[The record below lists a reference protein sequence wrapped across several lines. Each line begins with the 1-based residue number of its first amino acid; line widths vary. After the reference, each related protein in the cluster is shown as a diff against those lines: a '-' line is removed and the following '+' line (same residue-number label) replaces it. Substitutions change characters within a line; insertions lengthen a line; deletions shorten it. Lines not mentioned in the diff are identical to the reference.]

1 MEISELK
8 GLTYEQFQDAQD
20 VTWLRVAL
28 NNYSAISD
36 HLALAKMAQYIQTL
50 TVVFDVSLGVEQEG
64 TIVSDKKTAMMT
76 LALLE
81 LTVRFGDELD
91 DHFRFKPLPLGQ
103 GHLVLTNAC
112 ELAFSRDTTI
122 SARVV
127 LEDLL
132 NIQLH
137 MGVMLYNYVRSL
149 QESDLDHYRSFLG
162 MVYDLTPR

>member
-28 NNYSAISD
+28 GKYSVISD

-64 TIVSDKKTAMMT
+64 AMVSDKKTAMMT

-112 ELAFSRDTTI
+112 ELAFSSDTTKP
-122 SARVV
+122 ARVV

-137 MGVMLYNYVRSL
+137 TGVMLYNYVRSL
-149 QESDLDHYRSFLG
+149 QETDLDHYRSFLG